1 MDFINGLEEAKRVVY
16 KYLVN
21 IEKYDHV
28 TASYLEEIVKIINT
42 KQEDEY
48 EKITEALNND

>member
-1 MDFINGLEEAKRVVY
+1 MDFINGLEEAKRIVY

-21 IEKYDHV
+21 IEEHDHV
-28 TASYLEEIVKIINT
+28 TASYLEEIVNVINV

-48 EKITEALNND
+48 NKFNETLNNE